1 MFMNDEVLG
10 NVIMDVLEIWSDR
23 KKARKDY
30 ERTHKNNDEKPRSRR
45 ITTIIE
51 CSDDEY

>member
-10 NVIMDVLEIWSDR
+10 NVIMDVLEMWSGTR
-23 KKARKDY
+23 KARKDY
-30 ERTHKNNDEKPRSRR
+30 DRTRNNDEETRSRR

-51 CSDDEY
+51 YSDDEY